1 MTNATCLRHA
11 LSMSAEINKALA
23 DLDADIANA
32 VNAAKA
38 EGLPQGLIVAVL
50 HGQVRSET
58 ARTVN

>member
-23 DLDADIANA
+23 DLDAAIAKV

-38 EGLPQGLIVAVL
+38 EGLPQGLIAL
-50 HGQVRSET
+50 
-58 ARTVN
+58 ARCAAGECGTDKSRC